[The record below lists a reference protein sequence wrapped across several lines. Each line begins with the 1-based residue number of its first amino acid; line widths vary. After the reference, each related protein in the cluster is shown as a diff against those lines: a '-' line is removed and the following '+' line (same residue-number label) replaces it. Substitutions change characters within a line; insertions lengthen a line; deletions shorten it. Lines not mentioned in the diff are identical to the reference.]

1 MLKTICTI
9 PFCLAFATGAQ
20 AIDLRAQGAA
30 AYLSGDIRSG
40 DEFVFRDFLAKTPA
54 VRTLYLSS
62 SGGFVLPTVEIA
74 RQVRKAGLATAV
86 DAARAKCQS
95 ACTGIF
101 VAGVR
106 RHYFNAGA
114 IVEGVETKGGVGL
127 GFHEANA
134 FSVSGKRSYS
144 GGGTAQMINIYYEMG
159 VPGAAEIITKSGPRS
174 IYSISAAT
182 AQTLGIATSLLAP

>member
-1 MLKTICTI
+1 MQGI
-9 PFCLAFATGAQ
+9 FVLAAVWLA
-20 AIDLRAQGAA
+20 AALPARAVELRAQGAA
-30 AYLSGDIRSG
+30 AYLSGDIRPG
-40 DEFVFRDFLAKTPA
+40 DEFIFRDFLARAGTVK
-54 VRTLYLSS
+54 TLYLSS
-62 SGGFVLPTVEIA
+62 PGGFILPTLEIA

-95 ACTGIF
+95 SCTGIF

-114 IVEGVETKGGVGL
+114 IVEGTQTRGGVGL

-134 FSVSGKRSYS
+134 FSVSGRRSYS
-144 GGGTAQMINIYYEMG
+144 GGATAYMINIYYEMG
-159 VPGAAEIITKSGPRS
+159 VPGAAELITKSDPRS

-182 AQTLGIATSLLAP
+182 A